1 MNSKLLICIERERDD
16 LQLIHHS
23 IINFE
28 IAMMNYS
35 EQFKSKL
42 KNERTQ
48 FQAIRSYS
56 KM

>member
-23 IINFE
+23 ITNFE